1 MYSVGPDTL
10 PWISKPVLLN
20 ISSRSRKKP
29 MLLPYRLGDS
39 GVLGVEGDG
48 GLVAAVQL
56 GLGFM

>member
-1 MYSVGPDTL
+1 MLIPYS
-10 PWISKPVLLN
+10 
-20 ISSRSRKKP
+20 
-29 MLLPYRLGDS
+29 LGDL